1 MQRMKVYLKH
11 IRTVLLVFICCQ
23 ISAELYAQT
32 MTEIYIPVGQS
43 PGVSGKYSIM
53 GRIESVNL
61 KDSTVT
67 MIPTTG
73 NKITIKITAGCAI
86 YLDKSKLKQS
96 NKKGYC
102 TDMKQGMLAEA
113 KYRDNKPGNKIEWV
127 KVQIE

>member
-1 MQRMKVYLKH
+1 MQRMKVCLKH
-11 IRTVLLVFICCQ
+11 IKTILLIFIFCQ
-23 ISAELYAQT
+23 VSAELYAQT
-32 MTEIYIPVGQS
+32 MTEIYIPLGQS

-67 MIPTTG
+67 MIPATG

-86 YLDKSKLKQS
+86 YLDKSKLRLG

-102 TDMKQGMLAEA
+102 IDMKQGMLAEA
-113 KYRDNKPGNKIEWV
+113 KYRDNKPGNKIEWI
-127 KVQIE
+127 KVQLE